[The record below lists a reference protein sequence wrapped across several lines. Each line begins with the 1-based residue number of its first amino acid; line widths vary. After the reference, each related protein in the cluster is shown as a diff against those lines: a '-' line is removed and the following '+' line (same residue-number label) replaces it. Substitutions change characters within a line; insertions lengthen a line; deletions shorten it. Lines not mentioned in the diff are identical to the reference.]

1 MPRLYRE
8 APLVS
13 IWEGSG
19 NVAALDVLRAM
30 AKQPDAVEAFF
41 AETGLA
47 AGADPRWDAAAARLR
62 AELADPDQADARAR
76 RIVERMALVLGGS
89 LLLRYGNPAVAEAF
103 CASRLGGDWG
113 HAFGTLPAGTDTAA
127 VIDRATAGLG

>member
-19 NVAALDVLRAM
+19 NVAALDVLRAL
-30 AKQPDAVEAFF
+30 AKQPAALDAFF
-41 AETGLA
+41 AELDLA
-47 AGADPRWDAAAARLR
+47 AGADPRWDAAAKRLR
-62 AELADPDQADARAR
+62 AQLADPAEAEIRAR

-89 LLLRYGNPAVAEAF
+89 LLLRHGHPAVAEAF
-103 CASRLGGDWG
+103 CASRLAGDWG
-113 HAFGTLPAGTDTAA
+113 QAFGTLPVGVDTAA
-127 VIDRATAGLG
+127 IIDRASVTVR